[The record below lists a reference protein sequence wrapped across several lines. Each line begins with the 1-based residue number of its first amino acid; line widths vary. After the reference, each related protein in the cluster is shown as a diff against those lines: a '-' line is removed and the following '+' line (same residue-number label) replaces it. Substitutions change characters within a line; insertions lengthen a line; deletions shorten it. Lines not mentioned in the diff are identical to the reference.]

1 MEDLSIK
8 HNTHVLFRKIMG
20 VFALL
25 LGALYIVMAIIEP
38 KALNIILAVMWTIMG
53 SLYFMSS
60 WESNRSAVEP
70 GDGFIRLR
78 WLNWMR
84 YRIIRDSEIGKI
96 TLSRSNILIDLK
108 DKKPVRLPLDFFE
121 TSEKKEV
128 YTYFIELCRQRN
140 LALEKTGFGND

>member
-1 MEDLSIK
+1 MENLSIN

-25 LGALYIVMAIIEP
+25 LGVLYIVMAIFEP
-38 KALNIILAVMWTIMG
+38 KALNIILAVMWTILG

-60 WESNRSAVEP
+60 WESNRSVVEP
-70 GDGFIRLR
+70 GDGIIRLR

-121 TSEKKEV
+121 TAQKKEV
-128 YTYFIELCRQRN
+128 YLYFIELCRQRN